1 MVVSDSLSYADLFGT
16 LEGVRQ
22 RLGRQVNPTIYS
34 RQELARRI
42 GEDSAFVTRV
52 LAQPKLWLIGNEHDL
67 SA

>member
-1 MVVSDSLSYADLFGT
+1 VSDSLSYADLFGT
-16 LEGVRQ
+16 LEGVGQ

-42 GEDSAFVTRV
+42 GEDNAFVTRV

-67 SA
+67 TA